1 LERLGLNG
9 SASVRYSKNYKAKY
23 IIGIDFVRGLE
34 WRLTEDSWETQW
46 LAAPTQGASDLA
58 TV

>member
-1 LERLGLNG
+1 M
-9 SASVRYSKNYKAKY
+9 RYSKNYKAKH

-34 WRLTEDSWETQW
+34 WRPTEDSWETQW